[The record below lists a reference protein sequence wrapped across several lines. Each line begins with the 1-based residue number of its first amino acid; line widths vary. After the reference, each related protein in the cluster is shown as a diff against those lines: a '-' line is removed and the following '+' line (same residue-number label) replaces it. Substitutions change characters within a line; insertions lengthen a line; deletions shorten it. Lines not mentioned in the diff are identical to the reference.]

1 VPLAIHLEEKESMAD
16 LRLNDDA
23 PPVEP
28 IGEEIVEE
36 EVEEKPHPID
46 PALLFIIFVIVTLLG
61 LTNLA
66 AEVRYTLMWTV
77 LSVLGLAAIVLNRVT
92 IERPDSRSLLTGL
105 GFGALIGV
113 PLMAVGSP
121 QLRDISLR
129 IFGRASDAAVFQMLA
144 FTMPLAET
152 LYFRA
157 AFQDA
162 RGLIFAGTAAGI
174 WSLVLFSPQMDVFR
188 FPLVAVVIALC
199 FIFVNYIYSYLRE
212 RLGLFGSWI
221 CQIAV
226 NLLLLFAVRF
236 M

>member
-1 VPLAIHLEEKESMAD
+1 MAD

-28 IGEEIVEE
+28 IGEVYEEIVEE
-36 EVEEKPHPID
+36 EIEDKPRAID

-66 AEVRYTLMWTV
+66 AEIRYTLMWTV
-77 LSVLGLAAIVLNRVT
+77 LSVLGVAAIVLNRVA

-199 FIFVNYIYSYLRE
+199 FIFVNFIYSYLRE
-212 RLGLFGSWI
+212 RLGLFGSWT

-226 NLLLLFAVRF
+226 NLLLLFGVRF